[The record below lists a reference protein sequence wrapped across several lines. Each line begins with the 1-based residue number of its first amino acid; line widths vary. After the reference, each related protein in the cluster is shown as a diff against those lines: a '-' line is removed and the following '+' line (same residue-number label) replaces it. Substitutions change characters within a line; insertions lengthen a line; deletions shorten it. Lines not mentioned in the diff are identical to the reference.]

1 MSIEMLSN
9 AQSAQAVALILPIQ
23 REEFGVPITVL
34 DQPDLLDIDEYY
46 IRPGGGFWGAF
57 AGQPGDNEPSQVAEV
72 HAAPEPNP
80 AREPSQATDRE
91 LIGTI
96 ALINAGHGIGVIRKM
111 FVKKEYRGKEPK
123 AARQLI
129 ETLQAY
135 ARAKGL
141 TDLYLGSVDAMKAA
155 HRFYERNGF
164 KRIAPR
170 DLPSNFPR
178 MALDTIFFHLSLV

>member
-57 AGQPGDNEPSQVAEV
+57 AEQPGDND
-72 HAAPEPNP
+72 HDP
-80 AREPSQATDRE
+80 AREPSQPTDRE

>member
-9 AQSAQAVALILPIQ
+9 AQSKEAIALILPIQ
-23 REEFGVPITVL
+23 REEFGVPITVQ
-34 DQPDLLDIDEYY
+34 DQPDLLDIDGYY

-57 AGQPGDNEPSQVAEV
+57 A
-72 HAAPEPNP
+72 
-80 AREPSQATDRE
+80 DRE

-123 AARQLI
+123 AAQLLI
-129 ETLQAY
+129 DTLITHS
-135 ARAKGL
+135 RAKGL
-141 TDLYLGSVDAMKAA
+141 THLYLGSVDQMKAA

-164 KRIAPR
+164 KRIEPR
-170 DLPSNFPR
+170 DLPKNFPR
-178 MALDTIFFHLSLV
+178 MALDTIFYHLSLTQ

>member
-23 REEFGVPITVL
+23 REEFGVPITVD
-34 DQPDLLDIDEYY
+34 DQPDLLAIDEYY
-46 IRPGGGFWGAF
+46 NAPGGGFWGAYE
-57 AGQPGDNEPSQVAEV
+57 NKV
-72 HAAPEPNP
+72 
-80 AREPSQATDRE
+80 

-96 ALINAGHGIGVIRKM
+96 ALINAGHGTGVIRKM

-123 AARQLI
+123 AAQQLI
-129 ETLQAY
+129 ETLTTY
-135 ARAKGL
+135 ARTKGL

-164 KRIAPR
+164 KRIAPEE
-170 DLPSNFPR
+170 LPAHFPR
-178 MALDTIFFHLSLV
+178 MALDTIFFHLSLIP

>member
-57 AGQPGDNEPSQVAEV
+57 AG
-72 HAAPEPNP
+72 
-80 AREPSQATDRE
+80 RE

-96 ALINAGHGIGVIRKM
+96 ALINAGQGIGVIRKM

-164 KRIAPR
+164 KRIAPQ

>member
-1 MSIEMLSN
+1 MLSN
-9 AQSAQAVALILPIQ
+9 EHSTQAVALILPIQ

-57 AGQPGDNEPSQVAEV
+57 AD
-72 HAAPEPNP
+72 
-80 AREPSQATDRE
+80 RESNHESSHGTSHEKARE

-96 ALINAGHGIGVIRKM
+96 ALINAGQGTGVIRKM

-123 AARQLI
+123 AAQLLI
-129 ETLQAY
+129 DTLIAFS
-135 ARAKGL
+135 RAKKL

-164 KRIAPR
+164 RRIAPG
-170 DLPSNFPR
+170 DLPPNFPR
-178 MALDTIFFHLSLV
+178 MALDTIFFHLQLRP

>member
-1 MSIEMLSN
+1 MSIEMLST

-57 AGQPGDNEPSQVAEV
+57 AAQQ
-72 HAAPEPNP
+72 
-80 AREPSQATDRE
+80 

-96 ALINAGHGIGVIRKM
+96 ALINAGGGIGVIRKM

-123 AARQLI
+123 AAQQLI
-129 ETLQAY
+129 ETLIDF
-135 ARAKGL
+135 AREKAL

-164 KRIAPR
+164 TRIDPKN
-170 DLPSNFPR
+170 LPPNFPR
-178 MALDTIFFHLSLV
+178 MALDTIFFHLSLA

>member
-1 MSIEMLSN
+1 MTIGMLSN

-23 REEFGVPITVL
+23 REEFGVPITVQ
-34 DQPDLLDIDEYY
+34 DQPDLLDIDQYY

-57 AGQPGDNEPSQVAEV
+57 DHQADRQTSHEPDPQTHAETAPG
-72 HAAPEPNP
+72 
-80 AREPSQATDRE
+80 

-96 ALINAGHGIGVIRKM
+96 ALINAGHGTGVIRKM

-123 AARQLI
+123 AAQLLI
-129 ETLQAY
+129 DTLLAFS
-135 ARAKGL
+135 RTKGL
-141 TDLYLGSVDAMKAA
+141 TDLYLGSVDVMKAA

-170 DLPSNFPR
+170 DLPNHFPR
-178 MALDTIFFHLSLV
+178 MALDTIFYHLSLVP